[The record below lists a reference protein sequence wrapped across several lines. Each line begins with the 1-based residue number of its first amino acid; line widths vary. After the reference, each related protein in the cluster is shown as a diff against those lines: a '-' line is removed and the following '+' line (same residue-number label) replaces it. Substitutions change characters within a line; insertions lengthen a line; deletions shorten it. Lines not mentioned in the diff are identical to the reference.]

1 MWDKTSVRVQNLKP
15 SAIRKYFA
23 VPSDVVTLGI
33 GEPDFTSPDKL
44 IAAAHESLKRGN
56 THYTANAGI
65 YELRE
70 AISDKLDELYGV
82 KYDPD
87 SEIIVTVGA
96 SEALYL
102 AAATV
107 LNPGDEMIVVTPCFV
122 SYQAAV
128 ELADGVPVEVACRL
142 ENNFDLNVQAIEDAI
157 TPKTRGILLGFPN
170 NPTGAVA
177 SREKLQQVADLAA
190 RYDLAVISDEIYER
204 LIYGVEHVNFASLK
218 GARERT
224 FVVGGFSKSY
234 AMTGW
239 RLGYVCGP
247 KHLIPQLYKIHQ
259 YLIMSAPTIAQE
271 IGIVA
276 MRECEPDVE
285 RMRREYDRRRRL
297 IVDGLNSIGLYT
309 FEPKGAF
316 YAFPYIGDTGL
327 DSTTFADRLLEECKV
342 AVIPGCGFGK
352 CGEGHV
358 RTSYAVKYE
367 NIEEALNRIS
377 DFVTKVK
384 K

>member
-1 MWDKTSVRVQNLKP
+1 MWNNVSLRVQNLKP

-23 VPSDVVTLGI
+23 VPKDVVTLGI

-44 IAAAHESLKRGN
+44 MTAAAEALKHGN

-70 AISDKLDELYGV
+70 AISDRLNSLYQV

-102 AAATV
+102 AACTI

-122 SYQAAV
+122 SYQASV
-128 ELADGVPVEVACRL
+128 ELANGVAVEVPCRL
-142 ENNFDLNVQAIEDAI
+142 EDNFDLNVQAIEDAI

-190 RYDLAVISDEIYER
+190 KHDLAVISDEIYER
-204 LIYGVEHVNFASLK
+204 LIYGVEHVNFATLN
-218 GARERT
+218 GARDRT
-224 FVVGGFSKSY
+224 FIVSGFSKSY

-247 KHLIPQLYKIHQ
+247 KHLISQLYKIHQ
-259 YLIMSAPTIAQE
+259 YLIMSAPTIA
-271 IGIVA
+271 
-276 MRECEPDVE
+276 
-285 RMRREYDRRRRL
+285 
-297 IVDGLNSIGLYT
+297 
-309 FEPKGAF
+309 
-316 YAFPYIGDTGL
+316 
-327 DSTTFADRLLEECKV
+327 
-342 AVIPGCGFGK
+342 
-352 CGEGHV
+352 
-358 RTSYAVKYE
+358 
-367 NIEEALNRIS
+367 
-377 DFVTKVK
+377 
-384 K
+384 

>member
-1 MWDKTSVRVQNLKP
+1 MWNKTSIRVQNLKP

-23 VPSDVVTLGI
+23 VPDDVVTLGI
-33 GEPDFTSPDKL
+33 GEPDFTTPDRL
-44 IAAAHESLKRGN
+44 MAAAHKALDRGN
-56 THYTANAGI
+56 THYTANAGLP
-65 YELRE
+65 ELRE
-70 AISDKLDELYGV
+70 AISDRLFDLYGV
-82 KYDPD
+82 RYNPEN
-87 SEIIVTVGA
+87 EIIVTVGA

-102 AAATV
+102 AACTI

-122 SYQAAV
+122 SYQASV
-128 ELADGVPVEVACRL
+128 ELANGVPVEVACRL
-142 ENNFDLNVQAIEDAI
+142 EDNFDLDVQAIEDAI

-190 RYDLAVISDEIYER
+190 KHDLAVISDEIYER
-204 LIYGVEHVNFASLK
+204 LIYGVDHVNFATLN
-218 GARERT
+218 GARDRT
-224 FVVGGFSKSY
+224 FIVSGFSKSY

-247 KHLIPQLYKIHQ
+247 KHLISQLYKIHQ

-271 IGIVA
+271 IGTVA

-285 RMRREYDRRRRL
+285 LMRQEYDRRRRL
-297 IVDGLNSIGLYT
+297 IVDGLNAIGLYT

-316 YAFPYIGDTGL
+316 YAFPYIGSTGL

-377 DFVTKVK
+377 DFVAKLK

>member
-1 MWDKTSVRVQNLKP
+1 MWDKTSIRVQHLKP

-142 ENNFDLNVQAIEDAI
+142 EDNFDLNVQAIEDAI
-157 TPKTRGILLGFPN
+157 TPKTRGILLGFPMC
-170 NPTGAVA
+170 
-177 SREKLQQVADLAA
+177 A
-190 RYDLAVISDEIYER
+190 RAP
-204 LIYGVEHVNFASLK
+204 LIWVHDTL
-218 GARERT
+218 
-224 FVVGGFSKSY
+224 
-234 AMTGW
+234 W
-239 RLGYVCGP
+239 RP
-247 KHLIPQLYKIHQ
+247 
-259 YLIMSAPTIAQE
+259 
-271 IGIVA
+271 
-276 MRECEPDVE
+276 
-285 RMRREYDRRRRL
+285 
-297 IVDGLNSIGLYT
+297 
-309 FEPKGAF
+309 
-316 YAFPYIGDTGL
+316 
-327 DSTTFADRLLEECKV
+327 
-342 AVIPGCGFGK
+342 
-352 CGEGHV
+352 
-358 RTSYAVKYE
+358 
-367 NIEEALNRIS
+367 
-377 DFVTKVK
+377 
-384 K
+384 

>member
-33 GEPDFTSPDKL
+33 GEPDFTSPEKI
-44 IAAAHESLKRGN
+44 IAAAHKALDLGD
-56 THYTANAGI
+56 THYTANAGL
-65 YELRE
+65 YDLRV

-82 KYDPD
+82 KYDPEH
-87 SEIIVTVGA
+87 EIIVTVGA

-107 LNPGDEMIVVTPCFV
+107 LNPGDEMLVVTPCFV

-128 ELADGVPVEVACRL
+128 ELADGVPVEVPCRL
-142 ENNFDLNVQAIEDAI
+142 EDNFDLNVQAIEDAI
-157 TPKTRGILLGFPN
+157 TPRTRGIMLGFPN

-190 RYDLAVISDEIYER
+190 KHDLAIISDEIYER
-204 LIYGVEHVNFASLK
+204 LIYGVEHVNFATLD
-218 GARERT
+218 GARDRT
-224 FVVGGFSKSY
+224 FIIGGFSKTY

-247 KHLIPQLYKIHQ
+247 KHLITQLYKFHQ
-259 YLIMSAPTIAQE
+259 YLIMSAPTIAQRA
-271 IGIVA
+271 GIA
-276 MRECEPDVE
+276 AIRECEPDVE
-285 RMRREYDRRRRL
+285 RMVKEYNRRRQL
-297 IVDGLNSIGLYT
+297 IVSGLNSIGLYT
-309 FEPKGAF
+309 FEPRGAF

-327 DSTTFADRLLEECKV
+327 DSTTFADRLLSECKV
-342 AVIPGCGFGK
+342 AVIPGCGFGQ

-358 RTSYAVKYE
+358 RCSYAVKYE

-377 DFVTKVK
+377 DFVTKLK

>member
-1 MWDKTSVRVQNLKP
+1 MWDNVSLRVRNLKP

-23 VPSDVVTLGI
+23 VPKDVVTLGI

-44 IAAAHESLKRGN
+44 MAAAAEALKHGN

-65 YELRE
+65 LELRE
-70 AISDKLDELYGV
+70 AISDRLNALYQV
-82 KYDPD
+82 RYDPE

-102 AAATV
+102 AACTI

-122 SYQAAV
+122 SYQASV
-128 ELADGVPVEVACRL
+128 ELANGVVVEVPCRL
-142 ENNFDLNVQAIEDAI
+142 EDNFDLNVQAIEDAI

-190 RYDLAVISDEIYER
+190 KHDLAVISDEIYER
-204 LIYGVEHVNFASLK
+204 LIYGVDHVNFASLK
-218 GARERT
+218 GARDRT
-224 FVVGGFSKSY
+224 FIVSGFSKSY

-239 RLGYVCGP
+239 RLGYVCRP
-247 KHLIPQLYKIHQ
+247 KHLISQLYKIHQ

-276 MRECEPDVE
+276 MRDCEPDVE
-285 RMRREYDRRRRL
+285 RMRQEYDRRRKL
-297 IVDGLNSIGLYT
+297 IVNGLNSIGLYT

-316 YAFPYIGDTGL
+316 YAFPLIKETGL

-342 AVIPGCGFGK
+342 AVIPGCGFGE

-358 RTSYAVKYE
+358 RCSYAVKYE
-367 NIEEALNRIS
+367 LIEEALNRIG
-377 DFVTKVK
+377 DFVKKVRK
-384 K
+384 

>member
-1 MWDKTSVRVQNLKP
+1 MWNNVSDKVRNLKP

-23 VPSDVVTLGI
+23 VPDDVVTLGI

-44 IAAAHESLKRGN
+44 MDAARKALDHGN
-56 THYTANAGI
+56 THYTANAGLI
-65 YELRE
+65 ELRR
-70 AISDKLDELYGV
+70 AISDKLIDLYDV
-82 KYDPD
+82 HYDPE

-102 AAATV
+102 AASTV
-107 LNPGDEMIVVTPCFV
+107 LNHGDEMIVITPCFV

-128 ELADGVPVEVACRL
+128 ELAGGVPVEVGCRL
-142 ENNFDLNVQAIEDAI
+142 EDNFDVDVAAVEAAI
-157 TPKTRGILLGFPN
+157 TPKTRGIMLGFPN

-177 SREKLQQVADLAA
+177 SREKLQQIC
-190 RYDLAVISDEIYER
+190 DLAVKHDLAIISDEIYER
-204 LIYGVEHVNFASLK
+204 LIYGVKHINFASLNN
-218 GARERT
+218 AWDRT
-224 FVVGGFSKSY
+224 FIVGGFSKSY

-239 RLGYVCGP
+239 RLGYVCAP
-247 KHLIPQLYKIHQ
+247 KHLISQLYKIHQ

-285 RMRREYDRRRRL
+285 RMRKEYDRRRRL
-297 IVDGLNSIGLYT
+297 IVDGLNTLGLYT

-316 YAFPYIGDTGL
+316 YAFPCIKSTGL
-327 DSTTFADRLLEECKV
+327 TSTEFADRLLAECKV
-342 AVIPGCGFGK
+342 AVIPGCGFGE

-358 RTSYAVKYE
+358 RCSYAVSYDK
-367 NIEEALNRIS
+367 IAEALNRIE
-377 DFVTKVK
+377 DFVKKVK
-384 K
+384 

>member
-1 MWDKTSVRVQNLKP
+1 MWNDISTRVSNLKP

-23 VPSDVVTLGI
+23 VPDDVVTLGI
-33 GEPDFTSPDKL
+33 GEPDFTSPDKVM
-44 IAAAHESLKRGN
+44 AAAHESLRRGD

-65 YELRE
+65 IELRQ
-70 AISDKLDELYGV
+70 AISDKLNELYNV
-82 KYDPD
+82 SYDPE

-122 SYQAAV
+122 SYQACV
-128 ELADGVPVEVACRL
+128 ELVNGVVVEVPCRL
-142 ENNFDLNVQAIEDAI
+142 EDNFDLNVQAVEDAI
-157 TPKTRGILLGFPN
+157 TPKTKGILLGFPN
-170 NPTGAVA
+170 NPSGAVA
-177 SREKLQQVADLAA
+177 SREKLQQVADLAE
-190 RYDLAVISDEIYER
+190 RHNLAVISDEIYER
-204 LIYGVEHVNFASLK
+204 LVYGVDHVNFASLNN
-218 GARERT
+218 ARERT
-224 FVVGGFSKSY
+224 FIVGGFSKSY

-247 KHLIPQLYKIHQ
+247 KHLISQLYKIHQ

-271 IGIVA
+271 AGVVA
-276 MRECEPDVE
+276 LRECEPDVE
-285 RMRREYDRRRRL
+285 RMRQEYDRRRRL

-316 YAFPYIGDTGL
+316 YAFPQITSTGL
-327 DSTTFADRLLEECKV
+327 DSTTFADRLLAECKV
-342 AVIPGCGFGK
+342 AVIPGCGFGA

-367 NIEEALNRIS
+367 KIEEALNRIS
-377 DFVTKVK
+377 DFVTKLK
-384 K
+384 A

>member
-1 MWDKTSVRVQNLKP
+1 M
-15 SAIRKYFA
+15 A
-23 VPSDVVTLGI
+23 
-33 GEPDFTSPDKL
+33 E
-44 IAAAHESLKRGN
+44 AHKSLERGN
-56 THYTANAGI
+56 THYTANAGLP
-65 YELRE
+65 ELRE
-70 AISDKLDELYGV
+70 AISDRLNALYGV
-82 KYDPD
+82 RYDPEN
-87 SEIIVTVGA
+87 EIIVTVGA

-102 AAATV
+102 AACTI

-122 SYQAAV
+122 SYQASV
-128 ELADGVPVEVACRL
+128 ELANGVPVEVACRL
-142 ENNFDLNVQAIEDAI
+142 EDNFDLNVQAIEDAI

-190 RYDLAVISDEIYER
+190 KHDLAVISDEIYER
-204 LIYGVEHVNFASLK
+204 LIYGVDHVNFATLN
-218 GARERT
+218 GARDRT
-224 FVVGGFSKSY
+224 FIVSGFSKSY

-247 KHLIPQLYKIHQ
+247 KHLISQLYKIHQ

-271 IGIVA
+271 IGTVA

-285 RMRREYDRRRRL
+285 RMRQEYDRRRRL

-309 FEPKGAF
+309 FEPNGAF

-327 DSTTFADRLLEECKV
+327 DSTTFADRLLDECKV
-342 AVIPGCGFGK
+342 AVIPGCGFGQ

-377 DFVTKVK
+377 DFVTKLK

>member
-1 MWDKTSVRVQNLKP
+1 MWDEISSRVRNLKP

-23 VPSDVVTLGI
+23 VPDDVVTLGI

-44 IAAAHESLKRGN
+44 MTEAYEALRRGN

-65 YELRE
+65 FELRQ
-70 AISDKLDELYGV
+70 AISDKLKDLYNV
-82 KYDPD
+82 HYDPEN
-87 SEIIVTVGA
+87 EIIVTVGA

-102 AAATV
+102 AAATI

-122 SYQAAV
+122 SYQASV
-128 ELADGVPVEVACRL
+128 ELADGVAVEVPCKL
-142 ENNFDLNVQAIEDAI
+142 EDNFDLDVQAIEDAI

-177 SREKLQQVADLAA
+177 SREKLQQVADLAE
-190 RYDLAVISDEIYER
+190 RHNLAVISDEIYER
-204 LIYGVEHVNFASLK
+204 LIYGVEHVNFASLRN
-218 GARERT
+218 ARERT
-224 FVVGGFSKSY
+224 FIVSGFSKSY

-247 KHLIPQLYKIHQ
+247 KHLISQLYKIHQ

-271 IGIVA
+271 IGIIA
-276 MRECEPDVE
+276 LRECEPDVE
-285 RMRREYDRRRRL
+285 RMRQEYDRRRRL

-316 YAFPYIGDTGL
+316 YAFPLVRETGL
-327 DSTTFADRLLEECKV
+327 DSTTFADRLLDECKV
-342 AVIPGCGFGK
+342 AVIPGCGFGN

-367 NIEEALNRIS
+367 LIEEALNRIS
-377 DFVTKVK
+377 DFVAKLK
-384 K
+384 A